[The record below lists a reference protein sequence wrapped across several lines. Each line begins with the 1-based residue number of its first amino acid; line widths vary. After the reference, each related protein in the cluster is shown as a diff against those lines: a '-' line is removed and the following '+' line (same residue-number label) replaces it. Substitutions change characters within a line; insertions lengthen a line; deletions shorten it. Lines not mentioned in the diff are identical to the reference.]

1 MGSLDC
7 GENQLSAAM
16 SMEAGSRSP
25 LPPSPS
31 SNFQMTT
38 DYEVNCKSPSTPSA
52 RELMSVSYDLINF
65 SSSSKPNIPNKPPR
79 KSVNDNKQDTKI
91 NKHSNYEPVTPP
103 PSSSTTTTTSSL
115 QSSAHVLKPLPD
127 NTTNRSVS
135 PSGLTLV
142 IPPDVAKRIEKKSS
156 LNSRDYEYIENIT
169 DAWKTLGIDEIKHTE
184 HVKTP
189 EDELLEFVWQ
199 RSNQQKSS
207 SKETTP
213 KMEEA
218 KPMIIVD
225 EQDNDGDYD
234 HLEFFGSNSKTG
246 SSYKTIITVVPPA
259 YRKQTTQPV
268 SSNDY
273 ELIGNPDTQP
283 CRLADDSYLGY
294 GVLRK
299 PSLPGLNNDDAILDH
314 RQCNGL
320 DYAIVSKPKRV

>member
-31 SNFQMTT
+31 SNFQITT
-38 DYEVNCKSPSTPSA
+38 DFDSSCKTPLTASM
-52 RELMSVSYDLINF
+52 RDITSSSDLIHF
-65 SSSSKPNIPNKPPR
+65 SSTTKINIPSKPPR
-79 KSVNDNKQDTKI
+79 KSVTDNKSDTKL
-91 NKHSNYEPVTPP
+91 NKHPNYEPVTPP
-103 PSSSTTTTTSSL
+103 PLPSTPSQSTSG
-115 QSSAHVLKPLPD
+115 QVLKPLPD
-127 NTTNRSVS
+127 NSMNRSTS

-142 IPPDVAKRIEKKSS
+142 IPPEIAKRIEKPSVP
-156 LNSRDYEYIENIT
+156 SRDYECIENIT
-169 DAWKTLGIDEIKHTE
+169 DAWKTLGIDEVKHTE

-199 RSNQQKSS
+199 RANQQKSS
-207 SKETTP
+207 RDSTP
-213 KMEEA
+213 KGDEH
-218 KPMIIVD
+218 KSIFIVD
-225 EQDNDGDYD
+225 DEEQEGNYD
-234 HLEFFGSNSKTG
+234 HLEFFASNSKIG
-246 SSYKTIITVVPPA
+246 SSYKTIIAVVPPA
-259 YRKQTTQPV
+259 FRKQNSQPV

-273 ELIGNPDTQP
+273 ELIGGPDIQP

>member
-31 SNFQMTT
+31 SNFQITT
-38 DYEVNCKSPSTPSA
+38 EFEVNCKSPTTPST
-52 RELMSVSYDLINF
+52 RDMMSITSDLINF
-65 SSSSKPNIPNKPPR
+65 SSSTKLNIPNKPPR
-79 KSVNDNKQDTKI
+79 KSVNDNKPDTKI
-91 NKHSNYEPVTPP
+91 SQHQNYEPVTPP
-103 PSSSTTTTTSSL
+103 PSTTTTTNSSH
-115 QSSAHVLKPLPD
+115 SSGHVLKPLPD
-127 NTTNRSVS
+127 NLTNRSVS

-142 IPPDVAKRIEKKSS
+142 IPPDVAKRIEKSS
-156 LNSRDYEYIENIT
+156 LTSRDYESIENIT
-169 DAWKTLGIDEIKHTE
+169 EAWKTLGIDEVKHTE
-184 HVKTP
+184 HVNTP
-189 EDELLEFVWQ
+189 EEELLEFVWQ
-199 RSNQQKSS
+199 RSHQQKS

-213 KMEEA
+213 KVEEQ
-218 KPMIIVD
+218 KSMIIVD
-225 EQDNDGDYD
+225 DHDNEGNYD
-234 HLEFFGSNSKTG
+234 HLEFFGSNSKIG

-259 YRKQTTQPV
+259 YRKQNSQPV

-273 ELIGNPDTQP
+273 ELIGNPDMQP

-299 PSLPGLNNDDAILDH
+299 PSLPGLSNDDAILDH